1 MTAGRCS
8 PYFCAQRSD
17 RLRRICTGN
26 RPRSR
31 LLRPRLSRILKAA
44 LDMYVLSDTHK
55 HDRHTRILA
64 DRRDALLGE
73 IGVLKRLIQDVFA
86 YRRAFISSAF
96 LKTAPPYR
104 ALRRNRLFAKL
115 ADGFGD

>member
-1 MTAGRCS
+1 MDA
-8 PYFCAQRSD
+8 
-17 RLRRICTGN
+17 
-26 RPRSR
+26 
-31 LLRPRLSRILKAA
+31 
-44 LDMYVLSDTHK
+44 LSDTHK

-86 YRRAFISSAF
+86 YRRALVFSSF
-96 LKTAPPYR
+96 FKSRPPYR

>member
-1 MTAGRCS
+1 MH
-8 PYFCAQRSD
+8 
-17 RLRRICTGN
+17 
-26 RPRSR
+26 
-31 LLRPRLSRILKAA
+31 
-44 LDMYVLSDTHK
+44 VLSDIYE
-55 HDRHTRILA
+55 HDRHARVLA

-86 YRRAFISSAF
+86 YRRAFVSPVF

-104 ALRRNRLFAKL
+104 ALRRSRLFAKL

>member
-1 MTAGRCS
+1 MH
-8 PYFCAQRSD
+8 
-17 RLRRICTGN
+17 
-26 RPRSR
+26 
-31 LLRPRLSRILKAA
+31 
-44 LDMYVLSDTHK
+44 VLSDTHK
-55 HDRHTRILA
+55 HDRHTRIPA

-96 LKTAPPYR
+96 LKTAPSYR